1 MQVLRTIDDVRRAVQ
16 AARERGRRVACVPTM
31 GALHAGH
38 LSLLEAARR
47 PDAFVVVTIF
57 VNPTQFGPNE
67 DFAAYPRDEAGDL
80 GKCEAGGADA
90 VFIPT
95 AGEMYAPGAATTV
108 HVSRLTETLCGPWR
122 PGHFDG
128 VATVVCK
135 LLNIVR
141 PDTAYFGQ
149 KDAQQLAV
157 IRRMVRDLNLP
168 VEIVGCETVREP
180 DGLALS
186 SRNAYLTPEQRQ
198 QATCLYRA
206 LCEARARIEAGER
219 SPRVVTEA
227 ARAVIEAAGPAGID
241 YVEVVDP
248 ETMQPVERI
257 EPPVLVAL
265 AVRIGR
271 TRLIDNMRVDRALRA
286 D

>member
-1 MQVLRTIDDVRRAVQ
+1 MQVLRTIDDVRRAAQ

-80 GKCEAGGADA
+80 RKCEAGGADA
-90 VFIPT
+90 VFIPA
-95 AGEMYAPGAATTV
+95 AGEMYAPGTATTV
-108 HVSRLTETLCGPWR
+108 RVAGLTETLCGPWR

-157 IRRMVRDLNLP
+157 IRRMVCDLNLP

-186 SRNAYLTPEQRQ
+186 SRNAYLTAEQRR

-227 ARAVIEAAGPAGID
+227 ARAVIEAAGPTGID
-241 YVEVVDP
+241 YVELVDP